1 MTQRRSKRKAT
12 VKKTRLLEENLKQRK
27 SDAQKRQLRN
37 KSRRE
42 LNVFDQEAT
51 RLSNLV
57 DSLLT
62 HESESDESVDTL
74 ERTVNEII
82 DEIEILGNLSTASN
96 EISLESEFSKRKNTS
111 TDNNI
116 LNEPVEE
123 NLIHFP
129 EISWPP
135 RNPSEEPEH
144 FSPHPG
150 YTSSISHI
158 NLAIT
163 EEENLDSEV
172 FEEEESDPE
181 LTDNLTEEI
190 LGENFSHLLR
200 TDLRSSKS
208 GNSSNSTPSSVNM
221 DEQGYKSRLRAVK
234 VAERK
239 VMNVKSDFT
248 AQNITELDLDDY
260 KSRLKEIRSYLNV
273 YRDLISELV
282 LDLDTNN
289 PVDGARITALETGQV
304 DLEQEI
310 LKNENEVQQKVKE
323 LLHSKP
329 LTRAEQE
336 DINLKVK
343 QMEINAEKEKK
354 STEEK
359 IIS

>member
-12 VKKTRLLEENLKQRK
+12 VKKTRLLEENIKQRK

-42 LNVFDQEAT
+42 LNVFDQEAK

-172 FEEEESDPE
+172 FEEEEESDPE

-221 DEQGYKSRLRAVK
+221 EEQEYKSRLRAVK

-273 YRDLISELV
+273 YRDLISL
-282 LDLDTNN
+282 N
-289 PVDGARITALETGQV
+289 
-304 DLEQEI
+304 
-310 LKNENEVQQKVKE
+310 
-323 LLHSKP
+323 
-329 LTRAEQE
+329 
-336 DINLKVK
+336 
-343 QMEINAEKEKK
+343 
-354 STEEK
+354 
-359 IIS
+359 